1 MKDRKSLYLLIFAL
15 IVITIALTLISVWG
29 YRFYFSNKV
38 PESMH
43 LSNVNAFAVRKT
55 NAETDRIL
63 LDSAIQRLN
72 NPADTITYDSSDHQL
87 AFKILQFN
95 RIKNDIAFI
104 LKNRIS
110 AKDSSS
116 GTKIAELEK
125 IIDELRNQ
133 NMEISKEN
141 VRLNE
146 MVRQLSGNKE
156 NMKDEKA
163 VFSKN
168 KEQSASNLP
177 LLVSHLRFVAYTNEK
192 KTVLASETKKLQGS
206 FEINVKSQ
214 NAVKEI
220 YVVIVQPDGKVLLGG
235 SGTSATFETASGRK
249 FYTAVVHF
257 DTEKDNHTR
266 LQFSVN
272 SGAFRKGQYIMQI
285 YHEGIMIGRLKKWL
299 Y

>member
-1 MKDRKSLYLLIFAL
+1 L
-15 IVITIALTLISVWG
+15 
-29 YRFYFSNKV
+29 
-38 PESMH
+38 
-43 LSNVNAFAVRKT
+43 AVSKT
-55 NAETDRIL
+55 NAETDQIL
-63 LDSAIQRLN
+63 LDSAIQGLN
-72 NPADTITYDSSDHQL
+72 NPADTITYDSSDRQL

-116 GTKIAELEK
+116 GTKVAELEK

-133 NMEISKEN
+133 NLEMSKEN
-141 VRLNE
+141 ERLNE
-146 MVRQLSGNKE
+146 MVRQLAVNK
-156 NMKDEKA
+156 NNIQNEKA

-177 LLVSHLRFVAYTNEK
+177 LLVSHLRFVAYNNEK
-192 KTVLASETKKLQGS
+192 KTGLASETKKLQGS
-206 FEINVKSQ
+206 FEINVKPQ

-220 YVVIVQPDGKVLLGG
+220 YVVIVQPNGKVLLG
-235 SGTSATFETASGRK
+235 SSRTSATFETASGGK
-249 FYTAVVHF
+249 YYTAVVHF
-257 DTEKDNHTR
+257 DNEKDNHTR